1 MNSHYFTVA
10 LVLGSIAAGP
20 LLAQETA
27 PQDPTKMP
35 QAELAKVQQAL
46 KQRGYDPGKVDGT
59 WGSESTQALAAFQA
73 SRAIATTHGLID
85 SSTLH
90 ALHVAA
96 PQPAPPKGEPVTDKP
111 TESSVAP
118 GGGTTGGTVNTQAT
132 APGPPWAWPAASE
145 RRPHKRPQSRAL
157 VAPHATTSSA
167 DENASA
173 DQYLRDAQTALRG
186 RRIREAQKALEGAE
200 TRALNSAPGT
210 NASQNSTI
218 NAIERARE
226 ALGHVRYLRPDLA
239 RGGQM
244 IDQAMSE
251 TASKSKSTGS
261 LSSGPSGS
269 TNGTN
274 GSVDPH
280 R

>member
-1 MNSHYFTVA
+1 MNSHYLTVA
-10 LVLGSIAAGP
+10 LVLGSITAGP

-118 GGGTTGGTVNTQAT
+118 GGGTTGGAVNTQAT
-132 APGPPWAWPAASE
+132 APGPPSAWPAASK
-145 RRPHKRPQSRAL
+145 RRPHERPQSRAL
-157 VAPHATTSSA
+157 A
-167 DENASA
+167 
-173 DQYLRDAQTALRG
+173 
-186 RRIREAQKALEGAE
+186 GA
-200 TRALNSAPGT
+200 ACDD
-210 NASQNSTI
+210 I
-218 NAIERARE
+218 FC
-226 ALGHVRYLRPDLA
+226 
-239 RGGQM
+239 
-244 IDQAMSE
+244 
-251 TASKSKSTGS
+251 
-261 LSSGPSGS
+261 
-269 TNGTN
+269 
-274 GSVDPH
+274 
-280 R
+280 

>member
-1 MNSHYFTVA
+1 MCYCLGKPWSGSLPAMVRGGRAPNRSVVPQDNSAKGGSAMNSHYFTVA

-96 PQPAPPKGEPVTDKP
+96 PPKGEPVTDKP

-132 APGPPWAWPAASE
+132 APGPPWAWPAAGE
-145 RRPHKRPQSRAL
+145 RR
-157 VAPHATTSSA
+157 
-167 DENASA
+167 
-173 DQYLRDAQTALRG
+173 
-186 RRIREAQKALEGAE
+186 
-200 TRALNSAPGT
+200 
-210 NASQNSTI
+210 
-218 NAIERARE
+218 
-226 ALGHVRYLRPDLA
+226 
-239 RGGQM
+239 
-244 IDQAMSE
+244 
-251 TASKSKSTGS
+251 
-261 LSSGPSGS
+261 
-269 TNGTN
+269 
-274 GSVDPH
+274 
-280 R
+280 